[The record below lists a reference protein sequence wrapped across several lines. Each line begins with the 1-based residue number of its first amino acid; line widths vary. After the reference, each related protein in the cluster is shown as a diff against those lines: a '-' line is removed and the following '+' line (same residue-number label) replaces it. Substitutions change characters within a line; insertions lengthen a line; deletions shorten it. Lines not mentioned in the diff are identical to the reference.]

1 MTAEQARQL
10 ELAGLRYSLM
20 LRVAELADLA
30 AQAAVHIKINTE
42 PEGWERIIEHKVTAV
57 REAAALLDAAQ
68 R

>member
-30 AQAAVHIKINTE
+30 APARRSFGRDGL
-42 PEGWERIIEHKVTAV
+42 PVTL
-57 REAAALLDAAQ
+57 E
-68 R
+68 